1 MGTGSD
7 GEMKLGKGLFL
18 NSNPAGALQAE
29 DGAQV
34 KVDIPGMQVPQN

>member
-7 GEMKLGKGLFL
+7 GEMNLGKDLFL

-29 DGAQV
+29 DGARV